1 MSTNEGHVDT
11 RHFGNFGDERLRAV
25 QTRGMALITV
35 DAVVDITRDLRVLE
49 VVRVVASV
57 ASRALK
63 DRIVV

>member
-1 MSTNEGHVDT
+1 MKATPDT
-11 RHFGNFGDERLRAV
+11 WHFGNFGDESLRAV

-57 ASRALK
+57 ATRALK